1 VAEVTTCDFS
11 LLLLQVDGF
20 VVVPRDA
27 DANLD
32 WRLTLLGQAVGVERF
47 FGTGGA
53 LGAVKP
59 LIATAQAGVA
69 KSPIAA
75 AVAGKLVEDVADF
88 ARLLI
93 DVNLPGITE
102 ILAGQL
108 GAGEDGRQ
116 SADLQGCG
124 GVIGGNF
131 VCRIGPLGIA
141 GEGESKDG
149 KKQAPTILG
158 ARDHKTNSLC

>member
-1 VAEVTTCDFS
+1 M
-11 LLLLQVDGF
+11 LLEIDGF
-20 VVVPRDA
+20 VVVPGDA
-27 DANLD
+27 GANLRG
-32 WRLTLLGQAVGVERF
+32 RLTLLCQAVGVERF
-47 FGTGGA
+47 LGTRGA
-53 LGAVKP
+53 LGAVQT
-59 LIATAQAGVA
+59 LVATAQAGVA

-93 DVNLPGITE
+93 DVHLPGITE

-116 SADLQGCG
+116 SAYLQGCG
-124 GVIGGNF
+124 RVIGGNF

-141 GEGESKDG
+141 GEGDSKDG
-149 KKQAPTILG
+149 KKQAPTLLG
-158 ARDHKTNSLC
+158 ARDHKTNSLCQHFRP